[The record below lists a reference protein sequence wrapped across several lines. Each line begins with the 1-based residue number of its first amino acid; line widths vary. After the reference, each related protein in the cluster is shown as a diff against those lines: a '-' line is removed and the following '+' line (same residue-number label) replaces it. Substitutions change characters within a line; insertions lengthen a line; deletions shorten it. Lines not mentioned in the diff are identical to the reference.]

1 MEAGF
6 GFQGSSLLLK
16 ILDYEDKG
24 LLDKERADVK
34 FIELNSEG
42 TLNRGISLRNC
53 SIQERVK
60 VLLFHLEQ

>member
-34 FIELNSEG
+34 FIKLNSEG